1 MECNYMK
8 RLIVL
13 GFALIYVL
21 GFTAC
26 NSVQHEHNKD
36 NSNLSSS
43 DFSSQDPKS
52 YAFAAQYI
60 RTDGYSEDRN
70 YPYHVVIDS
79 KEELEAYYEANKD
92 LFDLE
97 RKEVISSDNTIGFL
111 DACDKYDDNYFGSH
125 NLVLIILEEGS
136 GSIRHEITDVSARSD
151 ENGVSLGWDITINRV
166 VPEIGTAD
174 MAQWHL
180 FLEVQAENSI
190 TDEDSV
196 WINGYLSYGGEL

>member
-1 MECNYMK
+1 MK

-13 GFALIYVL
+13 GLALLCVL

-26 NSVQHEHNKD
+26 NSVKHEHNKD

-60 RTDGYSEDRN
+60 RTDGYSENRN

-79 KEELEAYYEANKD
+79 KEELEDYYEANKE
-92 LFDLE
+92 LFDLA
-97 RKEVISSDNTIGFL
+97 RNEVVYSDNTIGFL
-111 DACDKYDDNYFGSH
+111 DACDKYDDSYFENR

-136 GSIRHEITDVSARSD
+136 GSVRHEITDVSVRSD
-151 ENGVSLGWDITINRV
+151 ENGASLGWDISINKI
-166 VPEIGTAD
+166 VPEIGTDD

-180 FLEVQAENSI
+180 FLEVQTGNII

-196 WINGYLSYGGEL
+196 WINGKLSGNSSDK

>member
-1 MECNYMK
+1 MK

-36 NSNLSSS
+36 NINLSSS